1 MSLGK
6 QSKTLNENQIKYMTD
21 YLSKTTYSERNL
33 TVFFLSIKGGLRSKE
48 IANLKWNMVLDSNGE
63 IGDTINLTN
72 NSSKGKS
79 GGRVIP
85 LNKQLKEQLKTWYF
99 LRKSNKWLNDLN
111 DSYVI
116 NSQRSNKVKS
126 QTIINTF
133 SKWYKNCG
141 FVGCSSH
148 SGRRTFITNL
158 SKKISLVG
166 GSLKDVM
173 ELAGHKHLQTT
184 QLYIQGDE
192 DSKKKVVNLI

>member
-21 YLSKTTYSERNL
+21 YLSKTTYSVRNL
-33 TVFFLSIKGGLRSKE
+33 TVFLLSIKGGLRSKE
-48 IANLKWNMVLDSNGE
+48 IANLKWNMVLNSDGE

-72 NSSKGKS
+72 DSSKGKN
-79 GGRVIP
+79 GGRIIP
-85 LNKQLKEQLKTWYF
+85 LNKQLKEQLKTWYY
-99 LRKSNKWLNDLN
+99 LRRTDGWLKDIT

-116 NSQRSNKVKS
+116 NSQRSNNVKP
-126 QTIINTF
+126 QTIVNDF
-133 SKWYKNCG
+133 QKWYKNCG
-141 FVGCSSH
+141 FIGCSSH

-192 DSKKKVVNLI
+192 DCKKKVVNLV